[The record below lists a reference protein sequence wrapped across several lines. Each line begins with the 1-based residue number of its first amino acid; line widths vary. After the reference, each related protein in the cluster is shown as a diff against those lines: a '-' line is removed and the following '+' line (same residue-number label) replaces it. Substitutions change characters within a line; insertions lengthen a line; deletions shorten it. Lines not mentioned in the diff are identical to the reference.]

1 VFGRDAR
8 LPSARFSGP
17 VLALLVITLA
27 GAALRVWL
35 IDARP
40 LIGDEALTWRT
51 SGRPLPDFL
60 LWRHHGDHPP
70 LSFVL
75 VRLSLEAFG
84 RSVWSLR
91 SPSAIAGILC
101 IPMAWL
107 LGRRFGAGLLLAT
120 LVAFDPVLVVLSS
133 LARMYALLALLILAA
148 LSRMDALVARDE
160 RRAGPWLG
168 LGAILL
174 AATWTHYLGFALAAA
189 ILGTLAWRS
198 GLRAAFLVAIPPLAG
213 TLPPLAR
220 AVRLLYL
227 DRPTPLDR
235 LRPVATSATSG
246 TLDGWEAVRFV
257 IERAADHWPIGVAAP
272 LLTLAGLV
280 GVARL
285 ARRSAPLAQAVAA
298 LAVLTLV
305 AVIAGAPGRPFG
317 VDRYLVPWRLAVSIG
332 LAALALLPG
341 RRVRAGVTAGAAL
354 LAVGGIRAA
363 SPRAELPGVF
373 AIGALSRSLVAEIEA
388 DEVVAFEQ
396 PYLLSLGT
404 WYGLP
409 VESVGP
415 GFPRR
420 SDGSL
425 PARTW
430 LLVTGRTDAPTV
442 PGLGSDR
449 GRYRLPAED
458 LKPVLEAAYG
468 ARVDREDLDRALR
481 ASGAVAIAF
490 APGAAAL
497 RAPAP

>member
-1 VFGRDAR
+1 MRVFGRDAR
-8 LPSARFSGP
+8 LLSARPPGP

-51 SGRPLPDFL
+51 SGRSLSDFL

-70 LSFVL
+70 LFFML

-84 RSVWSLR
+84 QSVWSLR

-148 LSRMDALVARDE
+148 LLRMDALVARDE

-189 ILGTLAWRS
+189 ILLALAWQS
-198 GLRAAFLVAIPPLAG
+198 GLRPAFLAAIPPLVGA
-213 TLPPLAR
+213 LPPLAR

-235 LRPVATSATSG
+235 LRPVATSG

-257 IERAADHWPIGVAAP
+257 IERAADHWTIGVAAP
-272 LLTLAGLV
+272 LLTLVGLI
-280 GVARL
+280 GVVRL
-285 ARRSAPLAQAVAA
+285 ARRSAPLAQAVGA

-341 RRVRAGVTAGAAL
+341 RWVRAGVTAGAAL

-363 SPRAELPGVF
+363 APGGDLPGVF
-373 AIGALSRSLVAEIEA
+373 AIGALSRSLVAEIGA
-388 DEVVAFEQ
+388 DEIVAFEQ
-396 PYLLSLGT
+396 PYLLSLGI

-409 VESVGP
+409 VESVGA

-420 SDGSL
+420 PDGSL

-430 LLVTGRTDAPTV
+430 LLVTGTSEAPTV
-442 PGLGSDR
+442 PGLASDR
-449 GRYRLPAED
+449 GRYRAPVEELT
-458 LKPVLEAAYG
+458 PVLEAAY
-468 ARVDREDLDRALR
+468 RTLLERDTLDRALR
-481 ASGAVAIAF
+481 GRGAAAIEF
-490 APGAAAL
+490 APGRTAIH
-497 RAPAP
+497 APAP